1 VSGSGA
7 AAALTVQVLSD
18 PEDDEQL
25 IEEMTALLQEDL
37 LELDV
42 ASVERVAG
50 EPQDGTKGVV
60 ADIAG
65 WLMVDFGSAGPEVVV
80 AAVAA
85 WASRTR
91 RSVEVSI
98 DGDTLKLTGASR
110 KHIDKAL
117 DEWLAR
123 HPPRT

>member
-1 VSGSGA
+1 MSVSGA
-7 AAALTVQVLSD
+7 ADAVTVQVLAE

-25 IEEMTALLQEDL
+25 LEEMTALLQEDL

-42 ASVERVAG
+42 AAVERVAG
-50 EPQDGTKGVV
+50 EAPDGTKGVV
-60 ADIAG
+60 ADIVG
-65 WLMVDFGSAGPEVVV
+65 WLTVDFGPDGLEAVV

-85 WASRTR
+85 WAGRTR

-98 DGDTLKLTGASR
+98 GDDTLKVTGASR
-110 KHIDKAL
+110 RHIDKAL